1 MDNLLIV
8 YTDIRKIVYW
18 TISAEITQIF
28 NKSMFHMQSLD
39 KIDRFQKTRV
49 EKNDY
54 RWSSDNMLD
63 IQLKFNLRYFNR

>member
-49 EKNDY
+49 KKKMITDGPQ
-54 RWSSDNMLD
+54 
-63 IQLKFNLRYFNR
+63 ITC

>member
-49 EKNDY
+49 EKNY
-54 RWSSDNMLD
+54 RWSSDNVLD
-63 IQLKFNLRYFNR
+63 IQLKFNLRYLNR